1 LKETMNVSRIR
12 KDAEAI
18 FLAGVKAV
26 EPAPAIRKHFKL
38 KGNKLTVNDRT
49 YNLSDFE
56 NIYVIGAGKASAAMA
71 QAVEDVLGE
80 RLKGGAVNVKY
91 GHALPLQ
98 KIQVNE
104 AGHPVPDEPGFRG
117 AQQIAGLLKKT
128 GEKDLVL
135 FLISGGGSALL
146 PYPAEG
152 LTLEDKQQVT
162 QRLLEVGANIHEIN
176 ALRKHLSQVKGG
188 RLARLAFPSTLISLI
203 LSDVIGDD
211 LDTIASGPTVP
222 DHSTF
227 ADCLRIVKKYDL
239 RDKIP
244 AAVVEIFEKGAHGK
258 IEETPKAGDPAFE
271 HTQNLII
278 GSNIQAARGAQK
290 KAEEIG
296 YNSLIL
302 STSIEGETREAAKV
316 QAAVVRGILETG
328 NPVDRPA
335 CVISGGETTVT
346 IRGKGLGGRNQEF
359 VLAAAIEIDGLE
371 NVVILS
377 GGTDGTDGPTDAAG
391 AIADGGTINRSRESG
406 LDADQFL
413 QENDSYH
420 FFKPLGDLLITGPTY
435 TNVMDLHL
443 VMVG

>member
-1 LKETMNVSRIR
+1 MSLSRLR

-26 EPAPAIRKHFKL
+26 EPAPAIKKHVTL
-38 KGNKLTVNDRT
+38 KGDRLTVSDRS
-49 YNLSDFE
+49 YNLTDFE
-56 NIYVIGAGKASAAMA
+56 NIYIIGAGKACAAMA

-80 RLKGGAVNVKY
+80 RLKGGIVNVKY

-104 AGHPVPDEPGFRG
+104 AGHPVPDEAGFRG
-117 AQQIAGLLKKT
+117 AQQIADLLKQT
-128 GEKDLVL
+128 GEKDLVF

-146 PYPAEG
+146 PYPADG
-152 LTLEDKQQVT
+152 LSLKDKQQVT
-162 QRLLEVGANIHEIN
+162 QRLLEVSATIHEIN
-176 ALRKHLSQVKGG
+176 AMRKHISQVKGG

-203 LSDVIGDD
+203 LSDVIDDD

-244 AAVVEIFEKGAHGK
+244 AAVVEILENGARGK
-258 IEETPKAGDPAFE
+258 VEETPKAGNPAFE
-271 HTQNLII
+271 RTQNLII
-278 GSNIQAARGAQK
+278 GSNIQAVRAAKQ
-290 KAEEIG
+290 KAEELG

-302 STSIEGETREAAKV
+302 SSFIEGETREVAKV
-316 QAAVVRGILETG
+316 HAAIAREILETG
-328 NPVDRPA
+328 NPVARPA

-371 NVVILS
+371 DMVILS

-391 AIADGGTINRSRESG
+391 AIADSGTMNRSRELG
-406 LDADQFL
+406 LDAKRFL
-413 QENDSYH
+413 RENDSYH
-420 FFKPLGDLLITGPTY
+420 FFKPLGDLIITGPTY
-435 TNVMDLHL
+435 TNVMDLRL